1 MPPLRDRRAVEVGFP
16 LAVNSY
22 GRLADPEYE
31 QHVEQM
37 IELVLFTAPGERV
50 NRPDFG
56 CGLLQLIFGPD
67 TEVVAS
73 ATEYLVRGA
82 LQKWLGDV
90 LTVRKVEVEARA
102 GALRIHLAYVLLRD
116 QIVRAVTFE
125 PPPSLQRSLP

>member
-1 MPPLRDRRAVEVGFP
+1 MVQHPKSVEVGFP
-16 LAVNSY
+16 FRLDSY
-22 GRLADPEYE
+22 GRIFDPDYD

-67 TEVVAS
+67 TEAVAA
-73 ATEYLVRGA
+73 ATSYLVQGA

-90 LTVRKVEVEARA
+90 ITVRGVEIKPKDTTLSVKISY
-102 GALRIHLAYVLLRD
+102 LLLRD
-116 QIVRAVTFE
+116 QELRVATFE
-125 PPPSLQRSLP
+125 PRRAPWQP